1 MRDFAIQ
8 VLTDKRKMLC
18 VRGGHLSMKQPIY
31 QDERVRKEIK
41 LLREEIGQ
49 IDEAIN
55 VLKRAKE

>member
-8 VLTDKRKMLC
+8 VLIDKRKMLC

-31 QDERVRKEIK
+31 QDERVRNEVA
-41 LLREEIGQ
+41 LLTEEIGQ

-55 VLKRAKE
+55 ILKKVKE